1 MTQPVLNLGF
11 IDSCGERS
19 SISVNVPTINAGNF
33 ATEIAKYV
41 VGDTTNIIGKLIA
54 LTACRLCTATVS
66 LPKSKQAET
75 LPTGATAV
83 RELALL
89 VTYQDDTTS
98 KKYHIAIPGPDTSKL
113 VAGTDNIDP
122 ADADWQAFVT
132 AFEAGV
138 LSEAGNAVSV
148 LSGKLVG
155 RNN

>member
-19 SISVNVPTINAGNF
+19 TVSVAIPTINAGNF

-41 VGDTTNIIGKLIA
+41 VTDATNLIGKLLA
-54 LTACRLCTATVS
+54 LTACRLCTATVQ
-66 LPKSKQAET
+66 LPKSRQAET
-75 LPTGATAV
+75 LPTGGTAV

-89 VTYQDDTTS
+89 VSYQDNTTS

-113 VAGTDNIDP
+113 LAGTDNIDP
-122 ADADWQAFVT
+122 TDADWIAFKSQ
-132 AFEAGV
+132 FESDV
-138 LSEAGNAVSV
+138 LSEAGNTVTV

>member
-19 SISVNVPTINAGNF
+19 TVAVNVPTINAGNF
-33 ATEIAKYV
+33 ATEVAKYV

-54 LTACRLCTATVS
+54 LTACRLCSAVVQ

-89 VTYQDDTTS
+89 VTYQDNVTA
-98 KKYHIAIPGPDTSKL
+98 KKYHIAIPGPDTTKL
-113 VAGTDNIDP
+113 VAGTDNINP
-122 ADADWQAFVT
+122 ADSDWTAFVT
-132 AFEAGV
+132 AFESGV
-138 LSEAGNAVSV
+138 LSEAGNAVTV

-155 RNN
+155 RSN